1 MKIFISA
8 DIEGCAGVTSWKE
21 TILGEAEH
29 FKAAEQMTLE
39 VKAVCDTLLENGV
52 EEIVVKD
59 AHDTGKNI
67 FYDMLPKGVRIIRE
81 WLGNPYSMVQG
92 LDETFDAAIFIGYH
106 SAASMTGNPLSHT
119 MHTMVNKMMLNDMI
133 CSEYLLHT
141 YAAAHFGVPVI
152 MISGDK
158 MICDWAE
165 SFNEGIVTAPMKE
178 GLGDGVI
185 SLNRADALDLLKEK
199 TIHAIGNMDKCHVA
213 LPNSFDV
220 NISYN
225 THMRAL
231 RASYYPGVKRIDSYK
246 VSYTT
251 DNIEDMLITKMF
263 II

>member
-29 FKAAEQMTLE
+29 FKAAEEMTLE
-39 VKAVCDTLLENGV
+39 VKAVCETLLENGV
-52 EEIVVKD
+52 DEIVVKD

-67 FYDMLPKGVRIIRE
+67 FYDMLPKNVKIIRE
-81 WLGNPYSMVQG
+81 WLGSPYSMVQG
-92 LDETFDAAIFIGYH
+92 LDSTFDAAIFLGYH

-133 CSEYLLHT
+133 CSEYLLHA
-141 YAAAHFGVPVI
+141 YAAAKFGVPVI

-165 SFNEGIVTAPMKE
+165 SFNESIITAPMKE
-178 GLGDGVI
+178 GFGDGVI
-185 SLNRADALDLLKEK
+185 SLNRADALDLLREK
-199 TIHAIGNMDKCHVA
+199 TIQAIGSIDKCHVV
-213 LPNSFDV
+213 LPNSFEV
-220 NISYN
+220 SISYN
-225 THMRAL
+225 THMKAL

>member
-29 FKAAEQMTLE
+29 FKAAEQMTFE
-39 VKAVCDTLLENGV
+39 VKAVCETLLDNGV
-52 EEIVVKD
+52 DEIYVKD

-67 FYDMLPKGVRIIRE
+67 FHEMLPKGVKIIRE
-81 WLGNPYSMVQG
+81 WLGSPYSMIQG

-119 MHTMVNKMMLNDMI
+119 MHTMINKMMLNDMI
-133 CSEYLLHT
+133 CSEHLLHT
-141 YAAAHFGVPVI
+141 YAAAKFGVPVI

-165 SFNEGIVTAPMKE
+165 SFNEFIVTAPMKE
-178 GLGDGVI
+178 GFGDGVI
-185 SLNRADALDLLKEK
+185 SLNREDSLDLLKEK
-199 TIHAIGNMDKCHVA
+199 TKEAIGNIDKCHVL
-213 LPNSFDV
+213 LPDSFDV
-220 NISYN
+220 SISFN

-246 VSYTT
+246 VSYTS

>member
-21 TILGEAEH
+21 TILGEIEH

-39 VKAVCDTLLENGV
+39 VKVVCETLLENGV

-67 FYDMLPKGVRIIRE
+67 FYDMLPKGVKIIRE
-81 WLGNPYSMVQG
+81 WLGSPYSMVQG
-92 LDETFDAAIFIGYH
+92 LDKTFDAAIFIGYH

-119 MHTMVNKMMLNDMI
+119 MHTMVNKMILNDMI

-141 YAAAHFGVPVI
+141 YASACFGVPVI

-165 SFNEGIVTAPMKE
+165 SFNKGIITAPMKE
-178 GLGDGVI
+178 GFGEGVI

-199 TIHAIGNMDKCHVA
+199 TIQAIGNMDGCHVE
-213 LPNSFDV
+213 LPDSFDV
-220 NISYN
+220 SISYN
-225 THMRAL
+225 THMSAL

-251 DNIEDMLITKMF
+251 DNLEDMLITRMF